1 MSDSYIIELRPAAA
15 GVMLQAGIVV
25 REGRGFRFFAAS
37 RAFDALEGRC
47 FGSPKKAEEA
57 ALRRIA
63 EMTARQNSVRKNAPA
78 ERTVYEHRDDR
89 RTRDRSPAQGA
100 LLAEPLDWHAEPLD
114 WNRGL

>member
-15 GVMLQAGIVV
+15 GVTLQAGIVV

-37 RAFDALEGRC
+37 PAFDALEGRC

-63 EMTARQNSVRKNAPA
+63 EMTARCNSVQNNAPA
-78 ERTVYEHRDDR
+78 QRAVRETGDDPY
-89 RTRDRSPAQGA
+89 TGAQSQKQGVS
-100 LLAEPLDWHAEPLD
+100 LAQTLD
-114 WNRGL
+114 WNGGL